1 MTSLV
6 DPKRI
11 RILSDLPIKNGPVV
25 YWMNRDQ
32 RVNDNWAL
40 IHAQELA
47 ISQSAP
53 LAAVF
58 CLAPR
63 FMGAGSR
70 QYHFMLAGLKEV
82 EQSLSRLGIAFC
94 LLYGDPAVKIPQ
106 FLVECGAGALISD
119 FSPLRISRGWKN
131 AIAARITIPFYEVD
145 AHNVIPCW
153 HASVKQEWAAYTFRP
168 KVHRLLREFLVD
180 FPLMK
185 RQKIRWLS
193 EVESDWK
200 RAEASI
206 EAEFVADAKWLVPG
220 EAAARAVLDDFL
232 GRKLSRYDEDRND
245 PTRDGQS
252 NLSPYLH
259 FGQISA
265 QRAALQALSGP
276 TDASAFLEELVV
288 RRELADNFCYY
299 NPQYDSVSSFP
310 DWAKETLRLHQKDRR
325 EYIYSLKELER
336 AESHDHL
343 WNASQKEMLCRG
355 KMHGYLRMY
364 WAKKIL
370 EWSESPEDAL
380 QAAIYLNDRYELDG
394 RDPNGF
400 TGIAWS
406 IGGLHDRAW
415 KEREVFGKVRYMSY
429 NGLRSKF
436 NVPAYIKKIEAL
448 FG

>member
-11 RILSDLPIKNGPVV
+11 RILSELPIKNGPVV

-310 DWAKETLRLHQKDRR
+310 DWAKETLWVHQKDRR
-325 EYIYSLKELER
+325 EYIYSLKEMER
-336 AESHDHL
+336 AETHDDL
-343 WNASQKEMLCRG
+343 WNASQKDMLCRG

-415 KEREVFGKVRYMSY
+415 KEREIFGKVRYMSY

-436 NVPAYIKKIEAL
+436 NVPAYIKNIEAL